1 MAGSMTR
8 GKIIAHCV
16 STGQEADG
24 VTLHFE
30 EIAERRG
37 KGGSVFS
44 FGVSG
49 RAVGHGFALI
59 DQEEAAQVRFVFEF
73 LDVVAVGA
81 ADKAPIDKASVVA
94 CGVLAIFREL
104 NRETVKRT
112 AM

>member
-1 MAGSMTR
+1 MAWSMAR
-8 GKIIAHCV
+8 GKVIAHGI
-16 STGQEADG
+16 SKSQEADG

-30 EIAERRG
+30 EITERRG
-37 KGGSVFS
+37 ECGSVFS
-44 FGVSG
+44 FGVAG

-59 DQEEAAQVRFVFEF
+59 NQEEAAQVRFVFEF

-81 ADKAPIDKASVVA
+81 SDEAPIDKASVVA
-94 CGVLAIFREL
+94 WGVLAIFCEL